1 MKKKKII
8 CIIPARGGSQ
18 RIKNKNILKINNLS
32 LLEYTLISALK
43 SKYVKENIYI
53 SSDSINIL
61 DIGSKYNVN
70 CIMRPDNIS
79 DHYSSSEVAL
89 IHVLDEYK
97 LKKKV
102 DPDIVVFLQCTSPYR
117 EDNDIDNAIDTFFN
131 EKLDSLLSVTENKK
145 FLWMKERTNF
155 LPINYDFKN
164 RKREQ
169 DFREQ
174 FEENGSIYICKTKNL
189 RSKKNR
195 LSGKIGFYKMH
206 PFSSIQIDNPMDIL
220 LASVLLKK
228 KKYNLPKK
236 IELIVMDFDGVFTD
250 DYVSQDQNGKES
262 IVFSRKDGFAIR
274 MLKEKGFKLLV
285 LSSEKN
291 QVVKMR
297 AKKLGLEVKYGKEN
311 KLKFLKNYIAK
322 YGYDKKNIIY
332 IGNDLNDLE
341 CMKYVGFPIT
351 VSDAIESVKSN
362 SKIILVNK
370 GGKGA
375 IREMAEIILKNT
387 SV

>member
-1 MKKKKII
+1 MEKKKII

-18 RIKNKNILKINNLS
+18 RIKNKNIVKINNLP

-43 SKYVKENIYI
+43 SKYVKNDVYI
-53 SSDSINIL
+53 SSNSNDVL
-61 DIGSKYNVN
+61 DICGKYKVN
-70 CIMRPDNIS
+70 FITRPNNIS
-79 DHYSSSEVAL
+79 DDYSSSESAL

-97 LKKKV
+97 LKNKK
-102 DPDIVVFLQCTSPYR
+102 DPDIIVFLQCTSPYR
-117 EDNDIDNAIDTFFN
+117 EDNDIYNAIDTFFN

-145 FLWMKERTNF
+145 FLWMKKRTSF

-169 DFREQ
+169 DFEGQ
-174 FEENGSIYICKTKNL
+174 FEENGSIYICKAKSL
-189 RSKKNR
+189 RSNKNR

-206 PFSSIQIDNPMDIL
+206 PFSSVQIDNPLDIF
-220 LASVLLKK
+220 LASALLKK
-228 KKYNLPKK
+228 KEYNLPKK

-250 DYVSQDQNGKES
+250 DFVSQDQTGKES
-262 IVFSRKDGFAIR
+262 VIFSRKDGLAIR
-274 MLKEKGFKLLV
+274 ILKEKGFQLLV

-297 AKKLGLEVKYGKEN
+297 AKKLGLDVKYGMEN
-311 KLKFLKNYIAK
+311 KLKFLKNYIVK

-332 IGNDLNDLE
+332 IGNDINDLE
-341 CMKYVGFPIT
+341 CMKYVGFSIA
-351 VSDAIESVKSN
+351 VSDATESVKSN